1 VWPPARDY
9 VAQMKYKPPPRFN
22 RGFLVPDG
30 KGRKSLVGRLLPQPP
45 VRTAAGQDVLLDE
58 ALGSRFVLLLR
69 SARPAEDFAR
79 LRQPVWDRL
88 RAARVALLPAGSP
101 AQAVKEVQAVT
112 EANDALAAALAGYP
126 DCALLAAA

>member
-1 VWPPARDY
+1 
-9 VAQMKYKPPPRFN
+9 M
-22 RGFLVPDG
+22 
-30 KGRKSLVGRLLPQPP
+30 LVGRLLPHPP

-69 SARPAEDFAR
+69 SARPVEDFAR

-112 EANDALAAALAGYP
+112 EANDALAAAPAGYP
-126 DCALLAAA
+126 DCALLLRPDHYVAAAIPLDCADSAS